1 MKNLSYLFHKEYFRE
16 LTEEHFAKCN
26 AALYSAE
33 FTRKDYNE
41 VTRSS
46 LGNASFAL
54 KVLYPGLLLGHETIH
69 GNLKSSEE
77 CIKAGLILDYVTGMP
92 YIPAASIK
100 GVVRKAFETPMLICD
115 LLKRDDVDISL
126 LKKEL
131 LGELGD
137 ETPRAERD
145 VFFDAVMIRGS
156 KIGKIL
162 APEYRA
168 SEKSPLHNHI
178 LQKFLKIRPKVT
190 FLFRFDLKDGMI
202 KAEEKILLIKSLLMI
217 MGIGART
224 SVGYGMFHPTHKGYY
239 NPEPENP
246 IDTIRD
252 SYWPKEEETE
262 LRRELEEKLLEIKMP
277 QEKQIKV
284 LCACGTT
291 NMKYHHITK
300 TVNSTWKRGTCFR
313 CGADLKA
320 QMEEAEKDE
329 QNEE

>member
-1 MKNLSYLFHKEYFRE
+1 MKNLSYLFHKEYFRC

-26 AALYSAE
+26 AILYSAK
-33 FTRKDYNE
+33 FTQKDYNE

-77 CIKAGLILDYVTGMP
+77 CIKAGLILDDVTGMP
-92 YIPAASIK
+92 YIPAATIK
-100 GVVRKAFETPMLICD
+100 GVVRNAFENPEMIRD
-115 LLKRDDVDISL
+115 LLGRNDVDAL
-126 LKKEL
+126 LLEKEL

-137 ETPRAERD
+137 KTPRAERD
-145 VFFDAVMIRGS
+145 IFFDAVMIRGS
-156 KIGKIL
+156 KTGKIL
-162 APEYRA
+162 APEFRA
-168 SEKSPLHNHI
+168 SEKSPLHNHV

-190 FLFRFDLKDGMI
+190 FLFRFDLKDGI
-202 KAEEKILLIKSLLMI
+202 ITAEEKKMLLKSILMI

-224 SVGYGMFHPTHKGYY
+224 SVGYGMFHPTHMAYY
-239 NPEPENP
+239 NPEPEHP

-252 SYWPKEEETE
+252 LYWPKEEETE
-262 LRRELEEKLLEIKMP
+262 RRQELEEKLLEIRMP

-313 CGADLKA
+313 CGADLKT